1 MRSAAPQGSGTS
13 QELEELKAR
22 LVAAEELTQGQEA
35 VPENAQMAA
44 TAELE
49 DLHAAT
55 AEGLTDVRA
64 ANVSELVTSTLVS

>member
-1 MRSAAPQGSGTS
+1 MAAAE
-13 QELEELKAR
+13 ELEELAW
-22 LVAAEELTQGQEA
+22 GQEA

-49 DLHAAT
+49 DLRAAT

-64 ANVSELVTSTLVS
+64 ANVSELVTSALAS